1 MGRTTRLVLVCLGL
15 FLVLFPL
22 TLKKPGVPATFKA
35 DEPAYYLMAL
45 SLVRDADLRVEIRD
59 VNRVSE
65 EFPFAPAQ
73 NLLLMSPDRWST
85 VYYGKPYLYSLFAAP
100 LVALFGA
107 NGMVA
112 FNMLLLLGMIWMG
125 TLWLRRWN
133 PEPLAALFSAGFFLL
148 SVGFSYV
155 FWMQPEVFNMAAVAA
170 CLFFGLYEPGPEGAG
185 ERRWW
190 WAVLSGVALALA
202 VYNKPMLAAL
212 GFPVLWRMARARRF
226 REAGIW
232 LAGAGLCL
240 GLAAGVSVAFTGKP
254 TAYLGM
260 ERAGLRVC
268 RPDEMPIQP
277 ETTTAEPRHVEAQ
290 KGGEARSW
298 FWIFRIP
305 RVNPESLLENLGYFL
320 WGRHTGLLLYM
331 PFGILAV
338 FLFLL
343 HGRRSGVGWVTLG
356 SLAVVAL
363 FFLLWIP
370 FNWHGGGGFVG
381 NRYFV
386 NAYPAFLFLVTR
398 IAPAWTVAAG
408 CAWGGLFLSTLF
420 FQPIGFPVAFP
431 TLQSHT
437 RNSPFRLFP
446 LELSLQG
453 IPGYHRIGRSGA
465 RVVVRRDLAL
475 PMGESFW
482 LQGGSEVEM
491 WIETFEPVERL
502 AFLVTN
508 PVPGGNRIE
517 LAMGDARERLEL
529 AKGEARRVS
538 LQPGAPDKMSWARGQ
553 RYHAYRLSVRAAR
566 GTNRIWSVDVAPPPC
581 TYFAF
586 NPKVVED
593 FFTGAELTYL
603 GPAERLEK
611 DVYALEW
618 VFARVPPR
626 VKAGE
631 TFEAG
636 VKLINRS
643 RETWPNEGA
652 ARVALSY
659 HWLDAAGR
667 RVVWDGERTDLPRPV
682 PPGKPVTA
690 RQTVKAPAVPG
701 TYTLVLE
708 PVFEQVAW
716 FSDKNGGKVA
726 RAAVEV
732 VGE

>member
-1 MGRTTRLVLVCLGL
+1 MGRTTRLVLVCLGS

-22 TLKKPGVPATFKA
+22 TLSKPGVPATFKA

-45 SLVRDADLRVEIRD
+45 SLARDADLRVEIRD
-59 VNRVSE
+59 VDRVFE
-65 EFPFAPAQ
+65 EFPFSPAQ

-100 LVALFGA
+100 FVAAFGA

-112 FNMLLLLGMIWMG
+112 FNMLLTLGMVWMG

-133 PEPLAALFSAGFFLL
+133 PEPLAALFAASFFLL

-170 CLFFGLYEPGPEGAG
+170 CLFFGLHEPGPEGVG

-190 WAVLSGVALALA
+190 WAALSGAALALA

-212 GFPVLWRMARARRF
+212 GVPVLWRMVRGRRV
-226 REAGIW
+226 REAGAW
-232 LAGAGLCL
+232 LAGAALSL
-240 GLAAGVSVAFTGKP
+240 ALAAGISVALTGKP

-268 RPDEMPIQP
+268 RPGEMPIQA

-305 RVNPESLLENLGYFL
+305 KVPAEAFLENLGYFL

-331 PFGILAV
+331 PFGALAV
-338 FLFLL
+338 LLFLL
-343 HGRRSGVGWVTLG
+343 HGRRSGVGWAIVG
-356 SLAVVAL
+356 ALAVVAL
-363 FFLLWIP
+363 FFLLFIP

-408 CAWGGLFLSTLF
+408 YAWSGLFLSTLV
-420 FQPIGFPVAFP
+420 FQPLGLAVAFP

-437 RNSPFRLFP
+437 RNIPFRLFP

-453 IPGYHRIGRSGA
+453 IPGYHRVGRSGA
-465 RVVVRRDLAL
+465 RVVARRDLAL
-475 PMGESFW
+475 PMGETFW
-482 LQGGSEVEM
+482 LRGGGEVEM

-502 AFLVTN
+502 AFLVKN
-508 PVPGGNRIE
+508 PAPGSAIE
-517 LAMGDARERLEL
+517 LVVGEARERLEL
-529 AKGEARRVS
+529 GRAEARLVS
-538 LQPGAPDKMSWARGQ
+538 LRPGGPDRVSWARGQ
-553 RYHAYRLSVRAAR
+553 RYFVYKLSASMDR
-566 GTNRIWSVDVAPPPC
+566 GTNRTWTVEVAPPPC
-581 TYFAF
+581 TDFAF
-586 NPKVVED
+586 NPRLEED

-603 GPAERLEK
+603 GPGEGLEK
-611 DVYALEW
+611 DLYALEW

-636 VKLINRS
+636 VKLVNRS
-643 RETWPNEGA
+643 RETWPNQNA

-659 HWLDAAGR
+659 HWLDAAGKP
-667 RVVWDGERTDLPRPV
+667 VVWDGERTDLPRPV
-682 PPGKPVTA
+682 PPGESVA
-690 RQTVKAPAVPG
+690 VRQTVQAPAAPG
-701 TYTLVLE
+701 TYTLVLD

-716 FSDKNGGKVA
+716 FSDRNGGRVA
-726 RAAVEV
+726 RARVEV